1 METPGKRIAG
11 GRYEMSAVI
20 AGVWDRRRLTTP
32 HKLQAE
38 AGSRKRASRRP
49 VVCPPRKP
57 MAEACQLH
65 AVVSRHQGTALPLSK
80 VLKRWDRCGPGRGRE
95 QKS

>member
-38 AGSRKRASRRP
+38 ARAHNP
-49 VVCPPRKP
+49 
-57 MAEACQLH
+57 
-65 AVVSRHQGTALPLSK
+65 ALAGQD
-80 VLKRWDRCGPGRGRE
+80 V
-95 QKS
+95 

>member
-1 METPGKRIAG
+1 VETPGKRIAG

-38 AGSRKRASRRP
+38 ARSRKRGRRRQVVFALRRP
-49 VVCPPRKP
+49 T
-57 MAEACQLH
+57 AEACQLH
-65 AVVSRHQGTALPLSK
+65 AVVRPRLESRGI
-80 VLKRWDRCGPGRGRE
+80 
-95 QKS
+95 

>member
-38 AGSRKRASRRP
+38 ARLSKLSRVGRG
-49 VVCPPRKP
+49 VCPPRNP

-65 AVVSRHQGTALPLSK
+65 AVVSPQARRL
-80 VLKRWDRCGPGRGRE
+80 RGVGE
-95 QKS
+95 